1 MSRKSTVGSK
11 SDHSS
16 STNDDDDGND
26 NESMDE
32 NDHPM
37 M

>member
-1 MSRKSTVGSK
+1 MSRKSSVGSK

-16 STNDDDDGND
+16 SANDDDGND
-26 NESMDE
+26 NESMDD